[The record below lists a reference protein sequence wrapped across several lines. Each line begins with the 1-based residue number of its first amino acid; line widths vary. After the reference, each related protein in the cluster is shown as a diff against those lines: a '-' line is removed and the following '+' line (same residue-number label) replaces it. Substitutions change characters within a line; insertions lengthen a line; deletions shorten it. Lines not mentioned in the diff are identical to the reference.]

1 MRTIGWSSCALATA
15 SIACVG
21 WIVLGSAAARA
32 QLFALEFPLDGLGEN
47 IVTMVVPLFLSSLAV
62 ALAVVSIG
70 WRSGR
75 WGLGVAT
82 ASWAVNLA
90 VLGRAG
96 LKYLF

>member
-1 MRTIGWSSCALATA
+1 MRTIGWSACALGTA
-15 SIACVG
+15 SVACVG

-47 IVTMVVPLFLSSLAV
+47 VMAMVVPLLLSSLAV
-62 ALAVVSIG
+62 TLAVVSIRQ
-70 WRSGR
+70 RSGR

-82 ASWAVNLA
+82 ASWAINLA